1 MSCLHIYSCA
11 QFFEALRY
19 VLYLRLIF
27 SIVFSIPLLCFPNER
42 RACKTSSILAPNTLL
57 ARWLRPLNSLSSS
70 VFKMIYPFSSAIF
83 VKEIPLLTPELHSVG
98 SANKTYCDND
108 KFPLLLFRPL
118 HPLHT
123 RLIRSHAL
131 DEPKYG
137 SPTFGKQH
145 AASQYTTS
153 RNDPLERRS
162 VEFYFL

>member
-1 MSCLHIYSCA
+1 MSCLRIYSCA

-19 VLYLRLIF
+19 FLYLRLIF
-27 SIVFSIPLLCFPNER
+27 SIVFSIPLLCFPNKR
-42 RACKTSSILAPNTLL
+42 RACKTSSILAPEHAIGEVAST
-57 ARWLRPLNSLSSS
+57 ASLSSS

-98 SANKTYCDND
+98 SANKTYSDND
-108 KFPLLLFRPL
+108 KFPLFLFRPL
-118 HPLHT
+118 YSLHT

-137 SPTFGKQH
+137 SPIFGKQH

>member
-1 MSCLHIYSCA
+1 
-11 QFFEALRY
+11 
-19 VLYLRLIF
+19 
-27 SIVFSIPLLCFPNER
+27 
-42 RACKTSSILAPNTLL
+42 
-57 ARWLRPLNSLSSS
+57 
-70 VFKMIYPFSSAIF
+70 MIYPFSSAIF

-98 SANKTYCDND
+98 SANKTYCDNE
-108 KFPLLLFRPL
+108 KFALFNFLFRPL
-118 HPLHT
+118 YSLHT